1 MSNRIF
7 KELFHPILLVVRHR
21 RLLPGELLI
30 GLVAV
35 SVERVRCQ
43 CNSAHSQL
51 T

>member
-30 GLVAV
+30 CLVAV
-35 SVERVRCQ
+35 GWLKFSDGVR
-43 CNSAHSQL
+43 
-51 T
+51 